1 MQFKKFNMW
10 WLALILLLSGCAT
23 VSQDQ
28 ALKTVKSKYPEG
40 LFIYVDAPSNEISSA
55 LMVGLLKASSSTTSD
70 EIVKMLLLSSSTR
83 PSVVAGKS
91 DMVTSATIQRAIED
105 AGSELP
111 KNGLLVIVGAFEKF
125 KEVANF
131 ARSRGLNVDV
141 MSPMEKDGSP
151 PLSNPPVVV
160 APSTEPAIKLQNQV
174 QKDSTAQMNQLLRS
188 DVRK

>member
-10 WLALILLLSGCAT
+10 WLALILVLSGCAT

-40 LFIYVDAPSNEISSA
+40 LFIYVDAPNNEISSV

-105 AGSELP
+105 TGSELP

-141 MSPMEKDGSP
+141 MSPMEKDDSP
-151 PLSNPPVVV
+151 ALSNPPVVV

>member
-1 MQFKKFNMW
+1 
-10 WLALILLLSGCAT
+10 
-23 VSQDQ
+23 
-28 ALKTVKSKYPEG
+28 
-40 LFIYVDAPSNEISSA
+40 
-55 LMVGLLKASSSTTSD
+55 
-70 EIVKMLLLSSSTR
+70 MLLLSSSTR
-83 PSVVAGKS
+83 SSVVAGKS

-105 AGSELP
+105 RGSELP

-141 MSPMEKDGSP
+141 MSPMEKDDSP
-151 PLSNPPVVV
+151 ALSNPPVVV